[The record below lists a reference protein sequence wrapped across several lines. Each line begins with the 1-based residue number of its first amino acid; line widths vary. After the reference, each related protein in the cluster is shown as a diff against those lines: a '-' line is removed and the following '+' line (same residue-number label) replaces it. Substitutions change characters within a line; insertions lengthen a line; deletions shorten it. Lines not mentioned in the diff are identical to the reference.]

1 MNPRA
6 LVLTNLFAA
15 AWAQETVDFDVDPNS
30 VPLST
35 RGKVSPFYDLYDI
48 FPTITYS
55 KYLNSIMVHVRNKR
69 GKYFIEAGGSS

>member
-6 LVLTNLFAA
+6 LVHTNLFAA
-15 AWAQETVDFDVDPNS
+15 AWAQEIVDFDVDPNS

-55 KYLNSIMVHVRNKR
+55 KYWTLSPQTLETKLPTQFSTKSKTI
-69 GKYFIEAGGSS
+69 